1 MSLPPLTVPYTLAA
15 LSPILVVLYLMI
27 FRNWGGS
34 KAGPAGYL
42 AAIIVAVLIFGA
54 DLTLLFVA
62 LGRSLLLALFVLYII
77 WMALLLYHVVNEA
90 GAISV
95 IGNELPGLARD
106 RASQAL
112 LLGWVF
118 GSFLQGAS
126 GFGVPAAVVAPL
138 LVGLGFGPNPAV
150 IIALVGHAWAVTFGS
165 LGSSFYSLIAA
176 TGELGDILSGPSA
189 GLLAIA
195 TLACGFA
202 VLWETGKWAAVR
214 QKWVQLLVVGFIMG
228 GVQLGLAI
236 AGLWS
241 LAALGAGLAGL
252 IVLFLDLR
260 YSILDIYSWNNHIRR
275 LRLRITGEKRFNNIY
290 PGESVAV
297 EETKDKKQLDRP
309 ALIKAS
315 LPYALLTIII
325 ILGQLVFK
333 EPLSI
338 VRLDPIFPE
347 VKTSFGWL
355 TPAGPGRAISLL
367 GHAGALLLYA
377 SILSFL
383 WFKWRGA
390 FNKSQEYSA
399 VTIIKKTVRGSFKS
413 TIGIF
418 TLLAMAVTM
427 QHAAMTQ
434 ILAAALSVGTGPIFP
449 LLSPFI
455 GAFGAFM
462 TGSNTNSNVVFGQ
475 LQQETAIALGISTT
489 AILASQTAGGAIGSL
504 FAPAKVIVGSSTVK
518 GAQDSQVLKK
528 ATVYGLLI
536 IALLSVVTWLVILLD

>member
-1 MSLPPLTVPYTLAA
+1 MSLPPLSIPYVLAA
-15 LSPILVVLYLMI
+15 LSPLLVVVYLMI
-27 FRNWGGS
+27 FRSWGGS

-42 AAIIVAVLIFGA
+42 VAIVIAVFVFGA
-54 DLTLLFVA
+54 SLTLLLVA
-62 LGRSLLLALFVLYII
+62 FGRALLLSLFVLYII

-90 GAISV
+90 GAIKV
-95 IGNELPGLARD
+95 IGSELPGLAKD

-150 IIALVGHAWAVTFGS
+150 VIALVGHAWAVTFGS

-176 TGELGDILSGPSA
+176 TGEAGEILSGPSA
-189 GLLAIA
+189 ILLALA
-195 TLACGFA
+195 CLACGFA
-202 VLWETGKWAAVR
+202 VLWETDRWAAVR
-214 QKWVQLLVVGFIMG
+214 KKWVQLLIVGLIMG
-228 GVQLGLAI
+228 GVQLGLAV

-252 IVLFLDLR
+252 IILFLDLR
-260 YSILDIYSWNNHIRR
+260 YSIMNVSSWNKLVNG
-275 LRLRITGEKRFNNIY
+275 LRLKLTGK
-290 PGESVAV
+290 SVDFGPFQRDLEAGKDR
-297 EETKDKKQLDRP
+297 KDKPELNSP

-315 LPYALLTIII
+315 LPYAILTIII

-338 VRLDPIFPE
+338 LNINPIFPE
-347 VKTSFGWL
+347 VETSFGWF
-355 TPAGPGRAISLL
+355 TPAGPGRAISIL

-377 SILSFL
+377 SIISFF
-383 WFKWRGA
+383 WFKWSGS
-390 FNKSQEYSA
+390 FQTDHEYSGL
-399 VTIIKKTVRGSFKS
+399 TILRKTVRGSIKS
-413 TIGIF
+413 TIGIV
-418 TLLAMAVTM
+418 TLVAMAVTM

-434 ILAAALSVGTGPIFP
+434 ILAEALSAGTGPVFP
-449 LLSPFI
+449 FLSPFI

-475 LQQETAIALGISTT
+475 LQQETAMALGVSITI
-489 AILASQTAGGAIGSL
+489 ILAAQTAGGAIGSL
-504 FAPAKVIVGSSTVK
+504 FAPAKVIVGCSTVK

-528 ATVYGLLI
+528 ATIYGLLI
-536 IALLSVVTWLVILLD
+536 ITFIGVVTWAAILLQ